1 MGQHGSIAGTVSSVK
16 QRAFDRCFI
25 VGAGAIG
32 SVLCAAL
39 KLSNTIDVYLVG
51 QSPHAQ
57 SVGKNGLTLRR
68 QAKKDL
74 HVELPVLSMQRMPP
88 LGPDDLIVLLNKLPA
103 IETLARDLKTRLQ
116 RSTAVIALQNGIGVR
131 SYVAA
136 ALGRDV
142 DRGLVFFGAN
152 SQHSGTVTYYPA
164 AGIRLHASAVNRAF
178 CRLLHKGLVPGEIS
192 EDFQAMV
199 WKKLVINCVANPLA
213 GILNISNYDITRPIL
228 NDAKAAIIAEVQA
241 IAAAEGVEL
250 NVTVADMNRYLA
262 SENTPSLVAD
272 LKRHQKTEI
281 EFINGAVVRMAE
293 KHGLP
298 VPANKLVVS
307 LVKFLEGR

>member
-1 MGQHGSIAGTVSSVK
+1 LK
-16 QRAFDRCFI
+16 QREFERCFI

-32 SVLCAAL
+32 SVLGVAL
-39 KLSNTIDVYLVG
+39 KLSDNIDIYLVG
-51 QSPHAQ
+51 QSPHAE
-57 SVGKNGLTLRR
+57 SVGKNGLTLCR

-74 HVELPVLSMQRMPP
+74 HVDLPVLSMQRMPP
-88 LGPDDLIVLLNKLPA
+88 LGPDDLVVLINKLPA

-178 CRLLHKGLVPGEIS
+178 CRRLHNSLVPCEIS

-213 GILNISNYDITRPIL
+213 GILNISNHDITRPVL

-241 IAAAEGVEL
+241 LAAAEGVEL

>member
-1 MGQHGSIAGTVSSVK
+1 MGQHGSIAGTVPTVK
-16 QRAFDRCFI
+16 QREFDRCFI

-39 KLSNTIDVYLVG
+39 KQSNHIDVYLVG
-51 QSPHAQ
+51 QSPHAE

-68 QAKKDL
+68 EAKKDL
-74 HVELPVLSMQRMPP
+74 HVDLTVLSMQRMPP
-88 LGPDDLIVLLNKLPA
+88 LGPDDLVVLINKLPA

-136 ALGRDV
+136 VLGRDV

-152 SQHSGTVTYYPA
+152 SQNNGTVTYYPA
-164 AGIRLHASAVNRAF
+164 AGIRLQASAVNRAF
-178 CRLLHKGLVPGEIS
+178 CRLLHNGLVPCEIS

-213 GILNISNYDITRPIL
+213 GILNISNHDITRPVL

-241 IAAAEGVEL
+241 LAAAEGVEL

-262 SENTPSLVAD
+262 SGNTPSLVAD

-281 EFINGAVVRMAE
+281 EFINGAVVRMAA
-293 KHGLP
+293 KNGLP

-307 LVKFLEGR
+307 LIKYLEGR